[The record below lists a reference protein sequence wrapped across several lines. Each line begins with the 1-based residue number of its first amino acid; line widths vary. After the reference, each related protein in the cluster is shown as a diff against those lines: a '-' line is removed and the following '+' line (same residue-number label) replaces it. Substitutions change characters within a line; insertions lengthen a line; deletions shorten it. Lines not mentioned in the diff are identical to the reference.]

1 MGNVNKVILIGRL
14 GKDPEVITFDNAKKV
29 AFSLATT
36 EVYYD
41 KEGRK
46 REITEWHNIVMWRQL
61 AETAEK
67 YLRKGDLLY
76 VEGRIRTRSWEDK
89 ETQQKRY
96 ITEINADYMQM
107 LGGSKNNTS
116 NGTTQATAE
125 SAKESAS
132 PLADDDLPF

>member
-14 GKDPEVITFDNAKKV
+14 GKDPEVITFENAKKV
-29 AFSLATT
+29 AFSMATT

-41 KEGRK
+41 KEGQK

-76 VEGRIRTRSWEDK
+76 VEGRIRTRSWDDK

-96 ITEINADYMQM
+96 ITEINVDNMQM
-107 LGGSKNNTS
+107 LGGSKNNASGATA
-116 NGTTQATAE
+116 QATAQTAQE
-125 SAKESAS
+125 GQS
-132 PLADDDLPF
+132 PLVDDDLPF